1 MSSKDD
7 NPLGSVLNL
16 LQNASDLVGE
26 VVPPLQTASSDFNG
40 VKNAVDKVN
49 NFINDAKDVQRV
61 LQIVR
66 DAAYALDEVPIVD
79 AISGPVGTILSKVLD
94 FMEPIVKEMSEF
106 QSGILK
112 EVKGVVDDGASVAEK
127 IYTAAN
133 DFHTE

>member
-133 DFHTE
+133 DFHT